1 MNVSVFLSNGTCL
14 ILVCT
19 YSESLLE
26 IYWSCKISSPKET
39 ELLAEDRNAR
49 HWVGI
54 LLVYYE
60 ALNKTTNAKYLAQY
74 LVHKKWSFLTLV
86 IKMGTLSP
94 IPNVPTFACEV
105 RILLFAHAMQH
116 VGS

>member
-1 MNVSVFLSNGTCL
+1 M
-14 ILVCT
+14 
-19 YSESLLE
+19 
-26 IYWSCKISSPKET
+26 
-39 ELLAEDRNAR
+39 
-49 HWVGI
+49 
-54 LLVYYE
+54 VYYE
-60 ALNKTTNAKYLAQY
+60 ALNKSTNAKYLAQY

-94 IPNVPTFACEV
+94 TPNVPTFACEV